1 MSKKLLL
8 VYSNNFYQTGMG
20 TNTRVKSLV
29 KCFKELDYD
38 IDYFSFSHFSDNSHF
53 DNFEEENKEEGLI
66 HNLYLHDFWGTEKQL
81 TFFQRAIRKLKKIFH
96 LKEYKEVQYLGNW
109 IQPGCQELFDQV
121 TQENDYDVI
130 VLFYTYMATLLKDRN
145 LRAKKIYFME
155 DSMFLQQYSWDK
167 GKIPGISLGKL
178 LDEELERINVFDD
191 IFCISN
197 DEKIMYGKL
206 IGRDIQFLPH
216 IIEEEPKISEI
227 PLDKRK
233 WDVYF
238 IGFNNP
244 FNAEGLSWFLEKV
257 YPLLDE
263 RIKIV
268 LVGSVTKAV
277 DIPKKDNIEVIPFA
291 ESLDDIYDNSKICIC
306 PMFQGTGM
314 KIKVVEAMS
323 KGIPVVCNERGV
335 DGLPDKSMSGC
346 LVTQEPECF
355 ASYIHKL
362 LSDQEYY
369 YTVSETSKEYYSKIF
384 DRQEALRKIKKVFD
398 R

>member
-1 MSKKLLL
+1 MSKRLLL

-20 TNTRVKSLV
+20 TNTRVKSLA
-29 KCFKELDYD
+29 KCFKELGYD
-38 IDYFSFSHFSDNSHF
+38 IDYFSFSHFSDTSHF
-53 DNFEEENKEEGLI
+53 DNFEEENKDGLI
-66 HNLYLHDFWGTEKQL
+66 KNLYLHDFWGTEEKL
-81 TFFQRAIRKLKKIFH
+81 TFFQRAIRKLKRIFH
-96 LKEYKEVQYLGNW
+96 IKEYKDSGFLGNW
-109 IQPGCQELFDQV
+109 IQPQCQKLFDEV
-121 TQENDYDVI
+121 TQKNDYDVI
-130 VLFYTYMATLLKDRN
+130 VLFYTYMATLLKGKE

-167 GKIPGISLGKL
+167 DKNTGVTLGKL
-178 LDEELERINVFDD
+178 MDEELERMKVFDD

-206 IGRDIQFLPH
+206 LGKDIYFLPH
-216 IIEEEPKISEI
+216 LIEKTSRISQI
-227 PLDKRK
+227 PLDERK
-233 WDVYF
+233 WDIYF

-244 FNAEGLSWFLEKV
+244 FNAEGLEWFLKEV
-257 YPLLDE
+257 YPLLGKE
-263 RIKIV
+263 IKIV

-277 DIPKKDNIEVIPFA
+277 EIPNADNIEVIPFA

-314 KIKVVEAMS
+314 KIKVVEAMA

-369 YTVSETSKEYYSKIF
+369 SAVSGQTKEYYSKVF
-384 DRQEALRKIKKVFD
+384 DRQDALRKIKKVFD